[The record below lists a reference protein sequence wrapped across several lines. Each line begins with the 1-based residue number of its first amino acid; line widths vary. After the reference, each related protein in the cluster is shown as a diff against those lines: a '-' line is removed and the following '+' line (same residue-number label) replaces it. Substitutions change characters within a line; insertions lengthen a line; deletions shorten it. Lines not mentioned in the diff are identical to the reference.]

1 MKKAQ
6 QIVREN
12 LASVFLVIATFLNPL
27 GFDVAFYSVMKLTG
41 SYWIT
46 TGIFYLGSAC
56 FFGLYFWLRKKDR
69 KKPIQ
74 KEIDLKKDA
83 WTDDWDNW
91 HNHH

>member
-6 QIVREN
+6 QIIKEN

-27 GFDVAFYSVMKLTG
+27 GFDVAFYSVMKMTR

-56 FFGLYFWLRKKDR
+56 FFGLYFWLRKRDR
-69 KKPIQ
+69 KKPI
-74 KEIDLKKDA
+74 KKINLHDE
-83 WTDDWDNW
+83 DDWDNW

>member
-6 QIVREN
+6 QVVKEN
-12 LASVFLVIATFLNPL
+12 LASIFLVIATFLNPL
-27 GFDVAFYSVMKLTG
+27 GFDVAFYSVMKMTG

-74 KEIDLKKDA
+74 KEININ
-83 WTDDWDNW
+83 TEVNTRS
-91 HNHH
+91 N

>member
-6 QIVREN
+6 QIVKEN

-56 FFGLYFWLRKKDR
+56 FFGLFFWLRKRDR
-69 KKPIQ
+69 KKPNQ
-74 KEIDLKKDA
+74 KEIKLHDA
-83 WTDDWDNW
+83 DEWDNW

>member
-1 MKKAQ
+1 MKMVRKIA
-6 QIVREN
+6 REN
-12 LASVFLVIATFLNPL
+12 LASIFLVVATFLNPL
-27 GFDVAFYSVMKLTG
+27 GFDVAFYSVMKMTG

-69 KKPIQ
+69 NKTTQ
-74 KEIDLKKDA
+74 KEIKLHDA
-83 WTDDWDNW
+83 DEWDNW